1 MYSNCSDSTYRVSSA
16 KDFLMS
22 LASNSKHSLLLFLR
36 IASTQKVSRMPL
48 NVLIDTTCIT
58 RKKAGVGIYAK
69 NLVHHLL
76 SLDCNVK
83 IYLLVQDDDPDF
95 NYSAC
100 PQVTTIAVP
109 ARIFRFS
116 PLRLLLEQLFIP
128 FLLVRHKIKV
138 LHSLHYSF
146 PLLHPGV
153 KQVVTLHDMT
163 SFKMPEVHLPL
174 KVIYFHTFIRAAI
187 RFADKLIFV
196 SYSAQKDCADL
207 FHLRKQVSTVIH
219 LGKADTFTPSLGSSD
234 HVRHKYNLPPIFL
247 LYIGTIE
254 PRKNLVRLVSAF
266 ASISDLHKDC
276 VLVIAGMKGWMYED
290 LFRKVRELNI
300 ASRVIFTGF
309 ISEEDKLD
317 LIRAATVFVYPSL
330 YEGFGIPVLEAMAC
344 GIPTITSNISSLPEI
359 TGNATLLVD
368 PTNEDEIAAALNR
381 LLSSSDLRREL
392 SKKSILQ
399 AALFT
404 WDKTA
409 TLTMNTYRSLVPT
422 STQ

>member
-1 MYSNCSDSTYRVSSA
+1 
-16 KDFLMS
+16 
-22 LASNSKHSLLLFLR
+22 
-36 IASTQKVSRMPL
+36 MPF
-48 NVLIDTTCIT
+48 NILIDTTCIT
-58 RKKAGVGIYAK
+58 QKKAGVGIYAK
-69 NLVHHLL
+69 NLIRHLL
-76 SLDCNVK
+76 SSHSDVHL
-83 IYLLVQDDDPDF
+83 YLLVHDDDPDF
-95 NYSAC
+95 NYSGH
-100 PQVTTIAVP
+100 PDVTMISVP
-109 ARIFRFS
+109 AKLFRRVA
-116 PLRLLLEQLFIP
+116 LRFLLEQLFLP
-128 FLLVRHKIKV
+128 FLLAKHRIHV

-174 KVIYFHTFIRAAI
+174 KVIYFHVFIRAAV
-187 RFADKLIFV
+187 RYADKLIFV
-196 SYSAQKDCADL
+196 SNSAQQDCAAM
-207 FHLRKQVSTVIH
+207 FHLREQASTVIH

-266 ASISDLHKDC
+266 ASISNLHKDC
-276 VLVIAGMKGWMYED
+276 VLVIAGMKGWMYDD
-290 LFRKVRELNI
+290 LFKKVHDLNI
-300 ASRVIFTGF
+300 ESRVIFTGF
-309 ISEEDKLD
+309 VSEEDKLD
-317 LIRAATVFVYPSL
+317 LIQAATVFVYPSL
-330 YEGFGIPVLEAMAC
+330 YEGFGVPVLEAMAC

-359 TGNATLLVD
+359 AGNAALLVD
-368 PTNEDEIAAALNR
+368 PTSEDEIAAALNR
-381 LLSSSDLRREL
+381 LLSNPDLRREL

-422 STQ
+422 SNLINPTKHL